1 MKQAPRFFGSS
12 DTKNITTK
20 ILSKIVHNIDTI
32 NFHII
37 LGSKNKFKDSIVEN
51 FKSQKNIKFY
61 KKISNMYLHLSKCDV
76 AIGSPGHTNIERM
89 TLGVPTILISANK
102 DQKMIAG
109 QIEKKNYGLYLGHF
123 NNFFTPNN
131 RIKLQNY
138 LTDLSLLNS
147 IRNNLIRS
155 FDGGGYQRVKK
166 EIFK

>member
-1 MKQAPRFFGSS
+1 
-12 DTKNITTK
+12 
-20 ILSKIVHNIDTI
+20 
-32 NFHII
+32 
-37 LGSKNKFKDSIVEN
+37 
-51 FKSQKNIKFY
+51 
-61 KKISNMYLHLSKCDV
+61 MYLHLSKCDV